1 MTQPVQVLYGGA
13 HLFRAGIARRAG
25 EVALKALD
33 EHGYPLP
40 LPAGVDGRLR
50 EKLQREPVEDFRID
64 FEDGYG
70 HRSESEEDAHAA
82 AAADL
87 LVSEASVPGALPRR
101 IGIRVKPF
109 ETATEDRAV
118 RTLEIF
124 LKRELPRGFV
134 VTLPKITDDEQVW
147 RLSKLL
153 KHHEGIGIE
162 LLIETPRALRHIAQ
176 LVDACEGRCVG
187 AHFGAYDY
195 MASLGITSAE
205 QTLLH
210 PACDYARSVIQVA
223 VAELEVPMAD
233 GVTNLLPV
241 GDTYAVHAAWKAHA
255 ECVRHALKC
264 GIYQG
269 WDVHPAQLVSR
280 YATVFSFFREHL
292 DSTLRRLGNYMDR
305 ATRLGNQFDDEA
317 TVRGLRQFTARAV
330 ACGAATAEEVHV

>member
-40 LPAGVDGRLR
+40 LPEGVDQRVR

-70 HRSESEEDAHAA
+70 ARSESEEDGHAA

-87 LVSEASVPGALPRR
+87 LVSEAAVPGALPRR
-101 IGIRVKPF
+101 MGVRVKAF
-109 ETATEDRAV
+109 EAATEDRALK
-118 RTLEIF
+118 TLEIF
-124 LKRELPRGFV
+124 LKRSLPAGFV
-134 VTLPKITDDEQVW
+134 VTLPKITDAEQVW
-147 RLSKLL
+147 RLSKQL
-153 KHHEGIGIE
+153 KHHDGIGIE
-162 LLIETPRALRHIAQ
+162 LLIETPRALRHISQ

-241 GDTYAVHAAWKAHA
+241 GDTRAVHAAWKAHA

-292 DSTLRRLGNYMDR
+292 DGTLRRLANYMDR